1 MCHIQLYVCFFL
13 GQREY
18 RANDESVCLKNPRN
32 IWPISISL
40 SFTHINTSFS
50 EAILRLACSYVDES
64 IDGWRYFPPPPPP
77 LGWMDLITE
86 EADLADDQELLQ
98 CQWCIAFHNHWH
110 RIYGRV
116 SSNAMAASISS

>member
-1 MCHIQLYVCFFL
+1 MNYFLYPDSLYWNVSYSVICLFFV

-64 IDGWRYFPPPPPP
+64 IDGWRYFPPPP
-77 LGWMDLITE
+77 LGMDGS
-86 EADLADDQELLQ
+86 
-98 CQWCIAFHNHWH
+98 HN
-110 RIYGRV
+110 
-116 SSNAMAASISS
+116 